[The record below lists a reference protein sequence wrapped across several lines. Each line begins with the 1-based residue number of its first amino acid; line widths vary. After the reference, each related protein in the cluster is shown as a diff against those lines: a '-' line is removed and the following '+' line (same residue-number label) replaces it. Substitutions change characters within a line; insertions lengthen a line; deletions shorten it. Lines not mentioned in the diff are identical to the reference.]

1 MRRQRATL
9 GNPQA
14 AATRGTMTVD
24 VGPRVTGGFAAF
36 PAPEAAQAAQA
47 AHNNAT
53 TQASPTPRTPQSD
66 RAYAR
71 TVNSLAR

>member
-24 VGPRVTGGFAAF
+24 VCARVTGGFAAF
-36 PAPEAAQAAQA
+36 PAPEAAQAA
-47 AHNNAT
+47 HNNAT
-53 TQASPTPRTPQSD
+53 AQASPTPRTPQSD

-71 TVNSLAR
+71 TVNSLAPVA

>member
-24 VGPRVTGGFAAF
+24 VGARATGGSAAF
-36 PAPEAAQAAQA
+36 PAPEAAQAA
-47 AHNNAT
+47 HNNAT
-53 TQASPTPRTPQSD
+53 AQASPTPRTPQSE
-66 RAYAR
+66 RAGAR
-71 TVNSLAR
+71 TRNSRYR